1 MDLLIILDKI
11 KSHYLYIK
19 DFNKFMFNK
28 TKNKSK
34 KYFYK
39 YCLQCFSSER
49 VLVEHKEICL
59 KISGKETVKLKSGF
73 IEFKNYSRQ
82 IAAPF
87 KIYADFECILKSVKS
102 NEGFYTERYQEH
114 ISCSFSHKLV
124 CVDNKFSKPIVVSRG
139 ENADYQFIEAI
150 LKEYEYC
157 IKIMK
162 KHFNYNLI
170 MTEKEE
176 ENFRL
181 SNKYWICE
189 KLVEDEKVR
198 DHCQITGKY
207 RGAAHWSF
215 NVNLKLTKKIFII

>member
-1 MDLLIILDKI
+1 MLILSD
-11 KSHYLYIK
+11 
-19 DFNKFMFNK
+19 
-28 TKNKSK
+28 
-34 KYFYK
+34 
-39 YCLQCFSSER
+39 
-49 VLVEHKEICL
+49 
-59 KISGKETVKLKSGF
+59 
-73 IEFKNYSRQ
+73 
-82 IAAPF
+82 
-87 KIYADFECILKSVKS
+87 ILKSVKS

-139 ENADYQFIEAI
+139 ENADYKFIEAI
-150 LKEYEYC
+150 LKEYEYF

-162 KHFNYNLI
+162 KPFNNNLI

-198 DHCQITGKY
+198 DHSQITGKY
-207 RGAAHWSF
+207 RGAAHWSC

>member
-1 MDLLIILDKI
+1 MLILSD
-11 KSHYLYIK
+11 
-19 DFNKFMFNK
+19 
-28 TKNKSK
+28 
-34 KYFYK
+34 
-39 YCLQCFSSER
+39 
-49 VLVEHKEICL
+49 
-59 KISGKETVKLKSGF
+59 
-73 IEFKNYSRQ
+73 
-82 IAAPF
+82 
-87 KIYADFECILKSVKS
+87 ILKSVKS

-139 ENADYQFIEAI
+139 KNADYKFIEAI

-162 KHFNYNLI
+162 KPFNNNLI

-198 DHCQITGKY
+198 DHSQITGKY
-207 RGAAHWSF
+207 RGAAHWSC

>member
-1 MDLLIILDKI
+1 MLILSD
-11 KSHYLYIK
+11 
-19 DFNKFMFNK
+19 
-28 TKNKSK
+28 
-34 KYFYK
+34 
-39 YCLQCFSSER
+39 
-49 VLVEHKEICL
+49 
-59 KISGKETVKLKSGF
+59 
-73 IEFKNYSRQ
+73 
-82 IAAPF
+82 
-87 KIYADFECILKSVKS
+87 ILKSVKS

-139 ENADYQFIEAI
+139 ENADYKFIEAI

-162 KHFNYNLI
+162 KPFNNNLI

-198 DHCQITGKY
+198 DHSQITGKY
-207 RGAAHWSF
+207 RGAAHWSC